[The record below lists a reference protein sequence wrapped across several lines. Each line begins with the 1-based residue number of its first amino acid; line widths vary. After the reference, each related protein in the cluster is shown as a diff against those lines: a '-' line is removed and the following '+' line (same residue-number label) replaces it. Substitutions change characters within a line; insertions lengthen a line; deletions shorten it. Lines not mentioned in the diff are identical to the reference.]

1 MELHERTAAVR
12 KAAGLPQEQRSN
24 RAGRAAVFPKR
35 PGRHCIRPHSLP
47 LLHKGE
53 LKRLRNPA
61 AVFSSLTPKQ

>member
-24 RAGRAAVFPKR
+24 RAGRTAVFPKC
-35 PGRHCIRPHSLP
+35 PGRHCIRPHFLP

-61 AVFSSLTPKQ
+61 AVFSLTPKQ